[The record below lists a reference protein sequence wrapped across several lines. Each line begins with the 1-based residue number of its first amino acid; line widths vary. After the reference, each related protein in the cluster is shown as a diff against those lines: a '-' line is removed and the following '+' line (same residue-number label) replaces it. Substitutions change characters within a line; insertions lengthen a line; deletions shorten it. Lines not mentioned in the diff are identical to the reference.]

1 MPIRIALI
9 DDHQLVR
16 GGLKLLLQSMPEFKV
31 TMEAANG
38 KEFLEAISRAKTQP
52 DIALLDVAMPIM
64 DGFETASILCNR
76 YPKVRVVALSVH
88 DDTEIVNKMIDCGA
102 HAYLLKDSAPDNV
115 RETLLQ
121 VFEKG
126 YYYTPLVIESM
137 MKERMKNTEVK
148 NTQSSY
154 LLQRQDLLTARET
167 EFIRQCCSEKTY
179 KEIAADMNV
188 SLRTVDGYRESVFL
202 KLELKSR
209 TGIVLFAIHQKIFT
223 M

>member
-1 MPIRIALI
+1 MQIKIALI

-31 TMEAANG
+31 TIEAGNG
-38 KEFLEAISRAKTQP
+38 KEFLEAITQVKALP

-64 DGFETASILCNR
+64 DGFETANALCDR
-76 YPKVRVVALSVH
+76 YPKIRIVALSVH
-88 DDTEIVNKMIDCGA
+88 DDTEMVNKMIDSGA
-102 HAYLLKDSAPDNV
+102 HAYLLKDSAPDTV

-137 MKERMKNTEVK
+137 MKERMKENKTK
-148 NTQSSY
+148 NNRSSY
-154 LLQRQDLLTARET
+154 LLQKEDLLTVREK
-167 EFIRQCCSEKTY
+167 EFIGQCCSEKTY
-179 KEIAADMNV
+179 KEIASNMNV

-209 TGIVLFAIHQKIFT
+209 TGIVLYAIHQKLFVL
-223 M
+223 

>member
-31 TMEAANG
+31 TMEAGNG
-38 KEFLEAISRAKTQP
+38 KEFLEALSHTKTSP
-52 DIALLDVAMPIM
+52 DIALLDVTMPIM
-64 DGFETASILCNR
+64 DGFETSRVLCDMH
-76 YPKVRVVALSVH
+76 PKIRIVALSVH
-88 DDTEIVNKMIDCGA
+88 DNTEVVNKMIDCGA
-102 HAYLLKDSAPDNV
+102 HAYLLKDSASDTV

-137 MKERMKNTEVK
+137 MKERAKGTELK
-148 NTQSSY
+148 ATHSSY
-154 LLQRQDLLTARET
+154 LLQKKDLLTARET
-167 EFIRQCCSEKTY
+167 EFIKQCCSEKTY
-179 KEIAADMNV
+179 KEIATAMNV

-209 TGIVLFAIHQKIFT
+209 TGIVLFAIHQKIFVI
-223 M
+223 